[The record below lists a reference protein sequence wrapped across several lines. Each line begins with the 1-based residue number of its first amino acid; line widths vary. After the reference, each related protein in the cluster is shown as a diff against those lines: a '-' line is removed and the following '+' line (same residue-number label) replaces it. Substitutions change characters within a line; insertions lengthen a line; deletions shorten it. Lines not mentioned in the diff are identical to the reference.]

1 MARGMLINN
10 NEYVEADMK
19 ILVINDNKSI
29 LDELKE
35 FSTDIKAESYFA
47 DNPESAI
54 VMLDTYSFDIIVL
67 KLKSIPDFS
76 ILKYI
81 NDYHQKA
88 KVVITADRGLDD
100 VISIIQKGNYS
111 FWHEPLRLTE
121 LKSYCA
127 V

>member
-1 MARGMLINN
+1 M
-10 NEYVEADMK
+10 EDEMK

-35 FSTDIKAESYFA
+35 FSTGIKADAYFS

-54 VMLDTYSFDIIVL
+54 VMLDTYSFDIVVL
-67 KLKSIPDFS
+67 KLKSFPDFG

-81 NDYHQKA
+81 NDYHQEA
-88 KVVITADRGLDD
+88 KVVITADKGLDD

-111 FWHEPLRLTE
+111 FWHEPLRLNE